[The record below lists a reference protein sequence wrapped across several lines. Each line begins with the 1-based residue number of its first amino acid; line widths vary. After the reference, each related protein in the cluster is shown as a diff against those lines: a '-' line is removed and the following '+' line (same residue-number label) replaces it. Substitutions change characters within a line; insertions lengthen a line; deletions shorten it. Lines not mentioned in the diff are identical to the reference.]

1 MTNTYGLIGKKLSHS
16 FSPAYFKKKFEVLGL
31 DAEYLLFE
39 LDNISKLPALLNQY
53 PGLKGLNV
61 TIPYKVE
68 VLPFLDELEAGAA
81 QTNSVNTIRISKK
94 DNKTILTGYNT
105 DIIGFELSLQP
116 LVNNHKVNKAL
127 VLGTGGSA
135 QSVAFVLKKMGIE
148 FLWVSRNPAEENQI
162 HYSQITKE
170 IICDFHLII
179 QTTPLG
185 MFPGV
190 EDAPPIPYHLL
201 VKDHL
206 LYDLIYN
213 PSETKFLKQ
222 GREQGARIY
231 NGQRML
237 VIQAEASWAIWKK

>member
-1 MTNTYGLIGKKLSHS
+1 
-16 FSPAYFKKKFEVLGL
+16 
-31 DAEYLLFE
+31 
-39 LDNISKLPALLNQY
+39 
-53 PGLKGLNV
+53 
-61 TIPYKVE
+61 
-68 VLPFLDELEAGAA
+68 LEAGAA
-81 QTNSVNTIRISKK
+81 QTNSVNTIRVSKK

-105 DIIGFELSLQP
+105 DILGFELSLQP

-148 FLWVSRNPAEENQI
+148 FLWVSRNPAEKNQI

-170 IICDFHLII
+170 IICDYHLII

-201 VKDHL
+201 GKDHL

-222 GREQGARIY
+222 GREKGARIY
-231 NGQRML
+231 NGKLML
-237 VIQAEASWAIWKK
+237 EIQAEASWAIWKK